1 MAKLKHKVKKLFC
14 LQTDVQHK
22 MYLAHVDAKKARQE
36 RKAIM
41 RKLEI
46 PVQDGSEDRITPEDK
61 WISSHSHWTDS
72 DESNAATSA
81 PAQDQEIEEE
91 TDESEEESVDGS
103 DSEES
108 DESMGG
114 D

>member
-1 MAKLKHKVKKLFC
+1 
-14 LQTDVQHK
+14 
-22 MYLAHVDAKKARQE
+22 
-36 RKAIM
+36 M

-46 PVQDGSEDRITPEDK
+46 PVQDGSDDRITPEGK

-91 TDESEEESVDGS
+91 TDESAEESAGGS
-103 DSEES
+103 DFEES
-108 DESMGG
+108 DKSMRG

>member
-1 MAKLKHKVKKLFC
+1 
-14 LQTDVQHK
+14 
-22 MYLAHVDAKKARQE
+22 MYLAHVDAKKARRE

-91 TDESEEESVDGS
+91 SDGSEEMSVDGS
-103 DSEES
+103 DSEEES